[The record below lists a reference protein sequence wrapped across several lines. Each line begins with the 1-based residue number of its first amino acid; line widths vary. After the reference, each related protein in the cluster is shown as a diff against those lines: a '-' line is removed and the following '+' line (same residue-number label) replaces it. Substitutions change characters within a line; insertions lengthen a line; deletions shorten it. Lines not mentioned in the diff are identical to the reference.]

1 MVLCSNDYYQ
11 RNCGCFSS
19 NIKYAIICSTCFICY
34 GVLTEFFDDFR
45 DLEVDFFVVKQ
56 GTANDNFF
64 MIKMIIIDYEWIFS
78 MKNLMLRVPDVLF
91 DSIDASFRRSV
102 DGTGSRQSQNVNDEL
117 AAVGSVE
124 I

>member
-1 MVLCSNDYYQ
+1 MQAN
-11 RNCGCFSS
+11 
-19 NIKYAIICSTCFICY
+19 
-34 GVLTEFFDDFR
+34 
-45 DLEVDFFVVKQ
+45 
-56 GTANDNFF
+56 ANDNFF
-64 MIKMIIIDYEWIFS
+64 MIKMIIIDYEWISS

-102 DGTGSRQSQNVNDEL
+102 DGTGSRQSQNANDEL